1 MEEGKV
7 ENWFEPKR
15 RDSRSVRALILDGT
29 DDILFDVRFR
39 SFRLL
44 SELILEGMY
53 EIEPSTRILLCRNK
67 QLWYH

>member
-29 DDILFDVRFR
+29 DDILFDVRFLYALMIR
-39 SFRLL
+39 FHMVVSH
-44 SELILEGMY
+44 
-53 EIEPSTRILLCRNK
+53 N
-67 QLWYH
+67 